1 MLPAAE
7 DVENTRGGSFGA
19 LQSLRWTSMT
29 PWPGVKYRSTP
40 GRVNDALSGVKYRSP
55 LGDVNVTLSGVK

>member
-1 MLPAAE
+1 
-7 DVENTRGGSFGA
+7 
-19 LQSLRWTSMT
+19 MT